1 MKKRIISALVTL
13 SLAIA
18 LIVVAIPKESTK
30 EDLPLKAYNF
40 FLEEG
45 FSPEQATS
53 IVALIKNSSN
63 FDSSATANDE
73 NFYGLCQWG
82 YARLDNLK
90 AFANERGE
98 DISSFETQLEF
109 LASELSPDSENYQ
122 LVSYNGYEPSDWE
135 KADNVEDSIEA
146 LMWTYY
152 RPAKSTSIE
161 KQVEW
166 AKSFEEKVA
175 QSQKDIPIFGVSFI
189 ISILYL
195 SFLLLFYLVNFSQIL
210 LLSLPLLINKLQ
222 VP

>member
-1 MKKRIISALVTL
+1 MKKRLISALVTL
-13 SLAIA
+13 SLVIA
-18 LIVVAIPKESTK
+18 LIVVAIPKELTK

-45 FSPEQATS
+45 FSPEQSTS
-53 IVALIKNSSN
+53 IVALIQHSSN
-63 FDSSATANDE
+63 FDSSAKSHDGD
-73 NFYGLCQWG
+73 FYGICQWG

-90 AFANERGE
+90 AFANEKGE
-98 DISSFETQLEF
+98 DPNSFETQLEF
-109 LASELSPDSENYQ
+109 LASELSPDNENYQ
-122 LVSYNGYEPSDWE
+122 LISYNGYEPSDWE
-135 KADNVEDSIEA
+135 EADNVEASIEA

-161 KQVEW
+161 KQIEW

-175 QSQKDIPIFGVSFI
+175 QSQNDIPKIGMSFI

-210 LLSLPLLINKLQ
+210 LLILPLLIDKLQ
-222 VP
+222 VS